1 MTSLLSFQGR
11 VARWMVACFPQAVI
25 DDKLERSD
33 RFLEESLELV
43 QACGYSEDRAYAL
56 VDYVFGRPVGE
67 PRQEVGGVRVTLS
80 ALCNAHD
87 IAEGLAAEAE
97 LARIW
102 TKIEQIRA
110 KQASKPVGS
119 ALPQ

>member
-1 MTSLLSFQGR
+1 MTLLSFQDR

-25 DDKLERSD
+25 DDRLERSD
-33 RFLEESLELV
+33 RFLEEALELV
-43 QACGYSEDRAYAL
+43 QACGYSEGRAYAL

-67 PRQEVGGVRVTLS
+67 PSQEVGGVRVTLS

-87 IAEGLAAEAE
+87 IAEGAAAEAE
-97 LARIW
+97 LARVW
-102 TKIEQIRA
+102 TVIDKIRT
-110 KQASKPVGS
+110 KQATKPVGS